1 MGNLSSLSH
10 WIWNRDNIN
19 PWVALFKIQARVHD
33 VLERII
39 PPKDDGKKAAY
50 EKAKATDLPLWNRL
64 DAPVLQW
71 IYATISTVI
80 LNSILIDDDLAE
92 HAWESVADL
101 FHDNKHSRALFL
113 SNEFTTTKLAD
124 FSTTNAYCNQLKS
137 IVDQLANVGAPVNDH
152 ALVFKLLQGLN
163 EPRNKRMVQPF
174 VAHDPPSDE
183 RSSANNNSQG
193 NYNNYHNYNNNSYR
207 GNNNRKNNKSGGR
220 NNGKAQRGGGSSG
233 GGGSDHNAGSQN
245 TGSGGTRSQQ
255 QWQFPW
261 QFLPRTLPPSPYP
274 TYNWVR
280 PNLPSRPQQQQAGIL
295 GPMPQHSAYQATAP
309 SPTDIEAA
317 MYTLGITPPDPNWY
331 MDTGATSHMTSAQG
345 FSDGD
350 APTEV

>member
-71 IYATISTVI
+71 IYATISTDI

-163 EPRNKRMVQPF
+163 EPYKDFAMIIQNK
-174 VAHDPPSDE
+174 
-183 RSSANNNSQG
+183 
-193 NYNNYHNYNNNSYR
+193 
-207 GNNNRKNNKSGGR
+207 K
-220 NNGKAQRGGGSSG
+220 
-233 GGGSDHNAGSQN
+233 
-245 TGSGGTRSQQ
+245 
-255 QWQFPW
+255 
-261 QFLPRTLPPSPYP
+261 
-274 TYNWVR
+274 
-280 PNLPSRPQQQQAGIL
+280 NLPKFTTVRSKLGLAEKNLREQAKQEDG
-295 GPMPQHSAYQATAP
+295 TALCC
-309 SPTDIEAA
+309 S
-317 MYTLGITPPDPNWY
+317 
-331 MDTGATSHMTSAQG
+331 
-345 FSDGD
+345 
-350 APTEV
+350 